1 MTASQQTQ
9 TKTRSYQ
16 MRIYSPTGGRL
27 YLNKAERDQFMSAVR
42 RETNRDAV
50 IFCTL
55 LHYTGARPTELREL
69 TIDRVEVDT
78 GDIRLRSIKKAATDK
93 HGNPKPAEYRTVP
106 IPSEVMDLVVL
117 AFDIRSKQ
125 KKGGKALLWPSS
137 DDPKKPVNA
146 RTVYRWVKKIMAD
159 AGIVGEQA
167 TSKGLRHG
175 FAVSHVLN
183 NVPLHII
190 ADLLGHSST
199 ETTECYL
206 RVIDGEKRNMVLN
219 TWKNAD

>member
-1 MTASQQTQ
+1 MHGIILAMTTAQQTQ
-9 TKTRSYQ
+9 NKTRSYQ

-27 YLNKAERDQFMSAVR
+27 YLNKAERDRFMDAVR

-78 GDIRLRSIKKAATDK
+78 GDIRLRSIKKATTDK

-106 IPSEVMDLVVL
+106 IPDDVMDKVVIAL
-117 AFDIRSKQ
+117 DIRAKK
-125 KKGGKALLWPSS
+125 KKGSKALLWPSS
-137 DDPKKPVNA
+137 DDPSKPVNES
-146 RTVYRWVKKIMAD
+146 TVYRWVKKIMDD

-167 TSKGLRHG
+167 TSKGLRR
-175 FAVSHVLN
+175 
-183 NVPLHII
+183 
-190 ADLLGHSST
+190 D
-199 ETTECYL
+199 
-206 RVIDGEKRNMVLN
+206 RR
-219 TWKNAD
+219 